1 MAVVDLKEGAIQ
13 TEGFAELQKKL
24 GIVLPKITRKM
35 AFTVDAKLAE
45 TGRKIEQD
53 AISELEMGEP
63 QKKSNKWHGWQVRSR
78 WDSKRGWV
86 STTRL
91 AAAKIGGQF
100 SMSHFSFRG
109 NKKNKGFVTA
119 EYTNQVANLWGHR
132 TKPYENY
139 SPAVGQDGFVKRY
152 KPGETREKRVD
163 WSKAYRALASMEST
177 AIAKT
182 EAQYKKEFEEM

>member
-13 TEGFAELQKKL
+13 TEGFAALQKKL
-24 GIVLPKITRKM
+24 GIVLPKVTREM

-45 TGRKIEQD
+45 TGRKIEQAGATD
-53 AISELEMGEP
+53 LEMGQP
-63 QKKSNKWHGWQVRSR
+63 QRKSNKWGGHQIRSA

-91 AAAKIGGQF
+91 AAAKIGGRF
-100 SMSHFSFRG
+100 SMGHFSFGG

-119 EYTNQVANLWGHR
+119 KYTNQVANLWGHE
-132 TKPYENY
+132 TKPYSAN
-139 SPAVGQDGFVKRY
+139 SPYVGQGQ
-152 KPGETREKRVD
+152 GTRWEVGEKRPRRFY
-163 WSKAYRALASMEST
+163 WSKTASALASMEAT

-182 EAQYKKEFEEM
+182 EAQYKKKFEEM